1 MITRSLAENDRAD
14 FTNSPTH
21 PITNPSQANQAAASS
36 SHNVTLELTEA
47 YQSMPVSEK
56 DHIRALSLLALAPE
70 RAHEALQF
78 VTALDESGREQLSAF
93 ADSHHVVMRAF
104 TVLHEAAASAGD
116 ERIAYW
122 SLRAI
127 EREKSRIGTA
137 VTFLADICHQ
147 LESNGCPSW

>member
-1 MITRSLAENDRAD
+1 
-14 FTNSPTH
+14 
-21 PITNPSQANQAAASS
+21 
-36 SHNVTLELTEA
+36 
-47 YQSMPVSEK
+47 
-56 DHIRALSLLALAPE
+56 
-70 RAHEALQF
+70 
-78 VTALDESGREQLSAF
+78 
-93 ADSHHVVMRAF
+93 MRAF

-147 LESNGCPSW
+147 LESNGCPVVVMKSLDHWPDLGNDLDLYSTASEQKVVEVFTTRLRAEVEHRSRGDRLAQKWNFKIPDCASLSKSTYSASDKPANTPLWRNAWSTAANIVS